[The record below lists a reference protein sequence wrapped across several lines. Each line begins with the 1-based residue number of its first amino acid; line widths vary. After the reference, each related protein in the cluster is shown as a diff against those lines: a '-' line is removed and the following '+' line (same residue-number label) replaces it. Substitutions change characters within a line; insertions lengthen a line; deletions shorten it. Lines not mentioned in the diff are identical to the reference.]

1 MENVGYDQNVI
12 HASTHSACCFWAV
25 GTQRTGT
32 INVADPTANW
42 HVYAAEWYPDRIAF
56 FVDGVNYFTVWNV
69 GTGWESWPFNHN
81 FHIILNLAVG
91 GDWGGAQGV
100 DPIRARRRRPDL
112 LHPQVNYLSVQLFSK
127 I

>member
-1 MENVGYDQNVI
+1 MTRMLSMPRPTARAVSGP
-12 HASTHSACCFWAV
+12 WAPSV
-25 GTQRTGT
+25 PAPSMSRTPQQTGT
-32 INVADPTANW
+32 YMQPR
-42 HVYAAEWYPDRIAF
+42 YPDRIAF
-56 FVDGVNYFTVWNV
+56 FVDGVNYFTVWND